1 MTNQP
6 ASGREPSALDQYVID
21 LFAPEDEALRWIQ
34 AEADRNQVPH
44 ISLQA
49 YEARTL
55 QIFIKAVGARKV
67 LEIGALAG
75 YSGVWIARAL
85 PADGK
90 LITLEKSSKHA
101 QIARASYQHAG
112 VGDKVTLI
120 EGAALDLL
128 PKLKA
133 EAPFDLA
140 FVDADRA
147 NYVNYFH
154 WIADALRLG
163 GILAVHNAFAN
174 GRILSPQ
181 SDDDRGMVA
190 FQKELAHDKRFDSV
204 ILGVGDG
211 MVVAVKKS

>member
-6 ASGREPSALDQYVID
+6 RNEREITPLDRYVID
-21 LFAPEDEALRWIQ
+21 LFAPEDAALRWIQ
-34 AEADRNQVPH
+34 AEADRNELPH

-49 YEARTL
+49 YEGKTL
-55 QIFIKAVGARKV
+55 HLLITAIGARKA

-101 QIARASYQHAG
+101 SVARASYQHAG
-112 VGDKVTLI
+112 VGHKVTLI

-128 PKLKA
+128 PGLKS

-154 WIADALRLG
+154 WISEALRPG
-163 GILAVHNAFAN
+163 GILVVHNAFAN
-174 GRILSPQ
+174 GHILSPQ
-181 SDDDRGMVA
+181 SDDDRGMAA
-190 FQKELAHDKRFDSV
+190 FQKELAHDSRFDSN

-211 MVVAVKKS
+211 MVVAVKKR

>member
-1 MTNQP
+1 LTNQP
-6 ASGREPSALDQYVID
+6 NTERELTPLDQHVIN

-34 AEADRNQVPH
+34 AEADRNELPR
-44 ISLQA
+44 ISVQA
-49 YEARTL
+49 FEAKTL
-55 QIFIKAVGARKV
+55 QLLIKAIGARKV
-67 LEIGALAG
+67 LEIGALGG

-85 PADGK
+85 PAGGK

-101 QIARASYQHAG
+101 QVARASYQHAG

-128 PKLKA
+128 PRLKS
-133 EAPFDLA
+133 EAPFDLV

-147 NYVNYFH
+147 NYVNYFR
-154 WIADALRLG
+154 WIGEALRPG

-181 SDDDRGMVA
+181 SDDDRGMAA
-190 FQKELAHDKRFDSV
+190 FQKELANDSRFDSN
-204 ILGVGDG
+204 ILGVRDG
-211 MVVAVKKS
+211 MVVAVKK

>member
-6 ASGREPSALDQYVID
+6 NTERALTPLDQYIIN
-21 LFAPEDEALRWIQ
+21 LFTPEDEALRWIQ
-34 AEADRNQVPH
+34 AEAARNDVPQ

-49 YEARTL
+49 YEARIL
-55 QIFIKAVGARKV
+55 QILIKAIGARKA

-75 YSGVWIARAL
+75 YSGTWIARGL
-85 PADGK
+85 PDDGK

-101 QIARASYQHAG
+101 KIARAAYEHAG
-112 VGDKVTLI
+112 VNNKVTLI
-120 EGAALDLL
+120 EGAALELL
-128 PKLKA
+128 PGLKA
-133 EAPFDLA
+133 EVPFDLV

-154 WIADALRLG
+154 WISEALRPG
-163 GILAVHNAFAN
+163 GVLTVHNAFAN

-181 SDDDRGMVA
+181 SDDDRGMAA
-190 FQKELAHDKRFDSV
+190 FQKELASDKRFDST

>member
-1 MTNQP
+1 LTNQP
-6 ASGREPSALDQYVID
+6 PTERELTPLDQYVID

-34 AEADRNQVPH
+34 SEADRNQLPR

-49 YEARTL
+49 YEGRTL
-55 QIFIKAVGARKV
+55 QLFIKAISARKV

-85 PADGK
+85 PANGK

-101 QIARASYQHAG
+101 QIARASYKHAG
-112 VGDKVTLI
+112 VSDKITLI

-128 PKLKA
+128 PTLKA
-133 EAPFDLA
+133 EVPFDLV

-154 WIADALRLG
+154 WIADALRPG
-163 GILAVHNAFAN
+163 GILVVHNAFAN

-190 FQKELAHDKRFDSV
+190 FQKELAHDQRFDSI
-204 ILGVGDG
+204 ILGVRDG